1 MFPNVQAT
9 EIPLARSISV
19 MLKLNAKAAFASEP
33 HNDTSRLDHI
43 SVSMMPVY
51 CELRILIW
59 GAQWISL
66 WIHRYLHNASLHPM
80 KCSRMWQKRIYEL
93 LIKLLGH
100 WNWYQLIASMTI
112 AVVWPPFNTRTL
124 DPVGNKSSSL
134 WLHQTPNFEDT
145 AGCRNS
151 AF

>member
-51 CELRILIW
+51 CELRILI
-59 GAQWISL
+59 
-66 WIHRYLHNASLHPM
+66 
-80 KCSRMWQKRIYEL
+80 
-93 LIKLLGH
+93 
-100 WNWYQLIASMTI
+100 
-112 AVVWPPFNTRTL
+112 
-124 DPVGNKSSSL
+124 
-134 WLHQTPNFEDT
+134 
-145 AGCRNS
+145 
-151 AF
+151 